1 MPVKFDPRRLDLGTA
16 YQYQTL
22 VRSVQ
27 LTNAST
33 NNLTITAAH
42 STCGC
47 TVLNSNLVGS
57 EVRAGQSIP
66 ITLSFDSGGRD
77 GAWSSAVTVRL
88 DDPKGGASYM
98 TQVELF
104 GDVFADFSIEP
115 TVLRFGE
122 VNPGETKVRYVAIIP
137 KLTKT
142 FQIVSIES
150 SRTEFIATAT
160 TAGTNTVPVG
170 LDIQFIVP
178 KAARRETLSGLI
190 KVSTTAPR
198 LREFQ
203 IRVEGIVVPDIEAIP
218 QTLVFAGDVTNQNSR
233 LLIRTREASV
243 VKQMTV
249 HLVNGMQKVLN
260 VAEAGGWQ
268 KEHPIVIPA
277 ESIQEAKTISV
288 TVVMGKN
295 PDRNEARQIAINVI
309 GLNNKQ
315 KEQHEN

>member
-1 MPVKFDPRRLDLGTA
+1 ML
-16 YQYQTL
+16 
-22 VRSVQ
+22 S
-27 LTNAST
+27 
-33 NNLTITAAH
+33 
-42 STCGC
+42 
-47 TVLNSNLVGS
+47 SNLVGS

-88 DDPKGGASYM
+88 DDAKGRTSYM

-122 VNPGETKVRYVAIIP
+122 VDPGETKVKNVAIIP
-137 KLTKT
+137 KLANT
-142 FQIVSIES
+142 FQITSIES
-150 SRTEFIATAT
+150 SRPELNATIR
-160 TAGTNTVPVG
+160 TAGTNTVPAG
-170 LDIQFIVP
+170 LDIQFNVP

-198 LREFQ
+198 LREFH
-203 IRVEGIVVPDIEAIP
+203 IRVEGIIVPDVKAIP
-218 QTLVFAGDVTNQNSR
+218 QTLVFAGDVTNQSSR
-233 LLIRTREASV
+233 LLVRTREASV

-249 HLVNGMQKVLN
+249 HLVNGTEKALN
-260 VAEAGGWQ
+260 VAEASGLQ
-268 KEHPIVIPA
+268 KEHLILIPA

-288 TVVMGKN
+288 TVVMGKT

-315 KEQHEN
+315 KEQHKN